1 MKKKKKHMLVKSVTD
16 RLQLPKDM
24 MFGVP
29 ILTITGQNDL
39 TVENYKGILE
49 YREDK
54 IRLSL
59 KQGQVEICGTHLKIE
74 YYTGEDMKIS
84 GQIDKLE
91 YGR

>member
-1 MKKKKKHMLVKSVTD
+1 MRKKKNHTLTNTVAK
-16 RLQLPKDM
+16 RLELPKDLM
-24 MFGVP
+24 LGVP
-29 ILTITGQNDL
+29 IITVTGQNDL

-59 KQGQVEICGTHLKIE
+59 KQGQVEICGARLKIE
-74 YYTGEDMKIS
+74 YYTSDDMKIS
-84 GQIDKLE
+84 GQIEKLE

>member
-1 MKKKKKHMLVKSVTD
+1 MLVKSVTD
-16 RLQLPKDM
+16 RLELPKDM

-74 YYTGEDMKIS
+74 YYTGKDMKIS